1 MDIMKKAYLALLLTT
16 SAIAQAETNLGIIAA
31 KSGSLYKDT
40 DSESTFLPN
49 LSYESDHFFLRLPEV
64 GYRFFPKQSPQ
75 NIAIGL
81 SYESTGFDPDDSDN
95 ANIRQLDDRDASIMA
110 FASYQLGPVTTKVAQ
125 DVSGEHDGYYAQI
138 SAGYP
143 IPLGSW
149 RVIPSIAYRYMDSKM
164 SNHLFGVSQ
173 AESDRTGGAINAYDT
188 EAVSSIRY
196 GVRGVYSLSDNVNLL
211 LGISHTQF
219 DDKILKSPIIEDNSI
234 TSLLAGVSVS
244 F

>member
-1 MDIMKKAYLALLLTT
+1 
-16 SAIAQAETNLGIIAA
+16 
-31 KSGSLYKDT
+31 
-40 DSESTFLPN
+40 
-49 LSYESDHFFLRLPEV
+49 
-64 GYRFFPKQSPQ
+64 
-75 NIAIGL
+75 
-81 SYESTGFDPDDSDN
+81 
-95 ANIRQLDDRDASIMA
+95 MA

-173 AESDRTGGAINAYDT
+173 AESNRTGGAVNAYDT